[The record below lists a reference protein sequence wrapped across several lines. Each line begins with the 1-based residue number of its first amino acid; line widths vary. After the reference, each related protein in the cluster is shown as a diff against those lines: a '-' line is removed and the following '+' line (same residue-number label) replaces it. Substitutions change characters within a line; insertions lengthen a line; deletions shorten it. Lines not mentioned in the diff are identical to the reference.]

1 MNHRTA
7 GYWSAAGW
15 LMAVWMLA
23 GTTPQAA
30 AQASSALELAE
41 RIVEL
46 QRFREFYT
54 AEWDAQ
60 MNWMKSESGDAAGM
74 DAAQPFMD
82 VLREQ
87 QIEMPAQEWARVLA
101 NSFDSG
107 QLAAIVSLLEQPE
120 FQAWTA
126 KQLEIYPDFASG
138 VMEQSMAAGEVLVEE
153 MMSTMGE
160 EKALDFD
167 PVVNSRLASVFEYV
181 PGSRVDARLEHGIFQ
196 EVRIPVLGGA
206 LAAAFD
212 DYALQL
218 VPDGGEAR
226 VASIS
231 AQRAFPTMA
240 GCEAKRT
247 QLERSLVGLFDDS
260 RESDCGFIRHLSA
273 GGDTTMTLQ
282 CSERTLLGNHALLSL
297 DITHE
302 PTQEAMFSQSF
313 IVDNSEQSEEL
324 DDPHLPPHPD

>member
-7 GYWSAAGW
+7 GYWSAAAW
-15 LMAVWMLA
+15 LVAVWMLS
-23 GTTPQAA
+23 GTTSQAA
-30 AQASSALELAE
+30 GQESSALELAE

-46 QRFREFYT
+46 QRVREFNA

-60 MNWMKSESGDAAGM
+60 MNWMKSQSGDSDEM
-74 DAAQPFMD
+74 DAAQPIMD

-87 QIEMPAQEWARVLA
+87 QVEMPAEEWARVLA

-120 FQAWTA
+120 LQAWTA
-126 KQLEIYPDFASG
+126 KQLEIYPDFANA
-138 VMEQSMAAGEVLVEE
+138 VIQHSMAAGEVLAEE
-153 MMSTMGE
+153 MMGTLGE
-160 EKALDFD
+160 ENALEFD
-167 PVVNSRLASVFEYV
+167 PVVNSPLASVFEHV
-181 PGSRVDARLEHGIFQ
+181 PGSRVDARLEHGMFQ
-196 EVRIPVLGGA
+196 EIRIPVLGGA

-212 DYALQL
+212 DYALSL

-240 GCEAKRT
+240 GCEGKRL
-247 QLERSLVGLFDDS
+247 QLERSLAGLFEDS
-260 RESDCGFIRHLSA
+260 RETDCGFIRHLSA
-273 GGDTTMTLQ
+273 GGDTRMTLQ

-297 DITHE
+297 EITHE
-302 PTQEAMFSQSF
+302 PTQKAMFSQAF
-313 IVDNSEQSEEL
+313 IVDDSEQPEDS
-324 DDPHLPPHPD
+324 DPTRQEP